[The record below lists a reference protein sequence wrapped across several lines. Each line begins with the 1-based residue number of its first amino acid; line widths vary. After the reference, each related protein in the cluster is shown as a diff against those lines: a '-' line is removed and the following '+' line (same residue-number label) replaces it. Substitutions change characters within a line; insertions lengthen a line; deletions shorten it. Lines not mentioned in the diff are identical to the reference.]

1 MKEFN
6 IKLFKISCDIAIQV
20 LLAILFYYALD
31 YFFNELDN
39 NIKSSISIV
48 FSIFLYKL
56 VLLPFF
62 LRIK

>member
-1 MKEFN
+1 MNSSKVF
-6 IKLFKISCDIAIQV
+6 LDIAIQV
-20 LLAILFYYALD
+20 LLAILFYYVLD

-39 NIKSSISIV
+39 NFKTSISIV

>member
-1 MKEFN
+1 MNSSKVF
-6 IKLFKISCDIAIQV
+6 LDLAIQV

>member
-1 MKEFN
+1 M
-6 IKLFKISCDIAIQV
+6 KLFKISCDIAIQV

>member
-1 MKEFN
+1 MN
-6 IKLFKISCDIAIQV
+6 LFKISCDIAIQV
-20 LLAILFYYALD
+20 LLAILFYYVLD

-56 VLLPFF
+56 VLLPF

>member
-1 MKEFN
+1 MNSSKVF
-6 IKLFKISCDIAIQV
+6 LDLAIQV
-20 LLAILFYYALD
+20 LLAILFYYVLD

>member
-1 MKEFN
+1 MNSSKVF
-6 IKLFKISCDIAIQV
+6 LDIAIQV
-20 LLAILFYYALD
+20 LLAILFYYVLD

-39 NIKSSISIV
+39 NIKTSISIV